1 MRQLQKAGGISALY
15 EAAAYVA
22 GMVVYLV
29 VLDYPN
35 VVDIAQKMN
44 MLIEYETILY
54 VMNLF
59 IYVVFGAALVV
70 LSLALHDRLKAGTPE
85 LSQVATV
92 FGLIWAV
99 LVIAAGMIANIGTG
113 VVVDLHA
120 QNPAQA
126 ETVWLAVEVV
136 YDGLGGGNEI
146 VGGLWTLLVSW
157 AALRTGALPRLLN
170 YLGIVVG
177 LAGVISA
184 APALAEMGGIVF
196 GLGQIVWFVGLGI
209 VLLRGDQRSVQ

>member
-54 VMNLF
+54 VMNLL

-70 LSLALHDRLKAGTPE
+70 LSLALHDRLKAGSPA

-113 VVVDLHA
+113 VVVDLYA

-177 LAGVISA
+177 AAGVISA
-184 APALAEMGGIVF
+184 APALAEIGGIVF
-196 GLGQIVWFVGLGI
+196 GLGQIVWFVWLGI
-209 VLLRGDQRSVQ
+209 VLLRGDQRTVQ